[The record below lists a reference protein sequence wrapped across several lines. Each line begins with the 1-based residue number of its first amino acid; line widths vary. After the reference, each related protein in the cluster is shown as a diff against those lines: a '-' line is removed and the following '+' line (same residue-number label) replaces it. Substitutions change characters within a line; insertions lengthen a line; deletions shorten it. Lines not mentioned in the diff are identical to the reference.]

1 MHQTAT
7 PPVPTQPGLGY
18 GIGWLTKAD
27 DHGYRA
33 VYHTGGM
40 PGVSTAL
47 ALYPSE
53 DLAVVVLTNDYA
65 GITPKMMQAIVG
77 CFLPKYAD
85 AVRNDKDQNPPKPGP
100 FVPNPQL
107 LGTWTGTVRTW
118 KDKVPLSIVFQQDG
132 DIHVKL
138 GEQLE
143 TLVNDASF
151 RDGTLEGRFMSSIT
165 TPDVNRYRHSLLLHL
180 RLRGDKLSGQVI
192 AETPDDSVHY
202 ALASYAELTRKTDA
216 K

>member
-1 MHQTAT
+1 
-7 PPVPTQPGLGY
+7 
-18 GIGWLTKAD
+18 
-27 DHGYRA
+27 
-33 VYHTGGM
+33 M
-40 PGVSTAL
+40 PGVGTAL

-53 DLAVVVLTNDYA
+53 DLAVVVLTNNYA
-65 GITPKMMQAIVG
+65 GITAKMMQAIVG
-77 CFLPKYAD
+77 CVLSKYAD
-85 AVRNDKDQNPPKPGP
+85 AVRYDKEQNPRKPGP
-100 FVPNPQL
+100 FTPNPQL
-107 LGTWTGTVRTW
+107 LGAWTGTVQTW
-118 KDKVPLSIVFQQDG
+118 KDKVPFSMIFQQDG

-143 TLVNDASF
+143 TLVNNASL
-151 RDGTLEGRFMSSIT
+151 REGTLEGRFMSLIT

-180 RLRGDKLSGQVI
+180 RLRGDKLTGQVI